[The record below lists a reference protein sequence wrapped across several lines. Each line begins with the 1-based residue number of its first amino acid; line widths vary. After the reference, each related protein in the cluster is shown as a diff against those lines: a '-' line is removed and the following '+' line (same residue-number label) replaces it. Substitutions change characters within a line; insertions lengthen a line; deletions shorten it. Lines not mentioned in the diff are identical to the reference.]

1 MKKKA
6 KRILSVSLCM
16 LTLCGLLLAAGL
28 FFRFQT
34 APAEP
39 YFEGEAHL
47 FYFSLL
53 EKGFPHDYA
62 KELTEL
68 HLLHPS
74 WSFEPLMIS
83 QTNTA
88 YTWDYVISQE
98 TKDPQTNLTH
108 ADATYAAYHHST
120 NSALYDSGYYQAS
133 VRAVEYFMDPRNFL
147 NETDIFQF
155 YDLSCH
161 TESSIAEVN
170 AVLKGTFME
179 TEVLEN
185 GQSFAEYFMQIGSE
199 LGINPVYLATKVR
212 QEQGVDGSSPI
223 ISGEC
228 GDRLVYYYDNKI
240 QENENGKQVLTP
252 SAGYTEDQLLE
263 LNGYYNVFNV
273 KASGNG
279 LFKIYYNAMKR
290 AVEGTP
296 EKAESWGGSPSWD
309 TRWKSIWGG
318 AYLLKKNYID
328 RYQSTL
334 YLQKFNVDGRAAD
347 RNFWGQYM
355 QNISGA
361 MTESRTLYSAFAS
374 VGALD
379 SSCTF
384 LIPVY
389 DGIPKEP
396 CTDPAGGE
404 CTILAQATERYE
416 YQVIQETPS
425 RLRTDGY
432 AIYQS
437 LDVKSGQRIHISGST
452 SHTYGVKEIQ
462 YCIDNGEWITL
473 DTGKHFDFT
482 VTEQFS
488 PNTLHTLTV
497 RGVANYDHE
506 VSNRK
511 QNQYFLC
518 AVYYINVTE

>member
-1 MKKKA
+1 MKKKT
-6 KRILSVSLCM
+6 KHILSVSICL
-16 LTLCGLLLAAGL
+16 LVLCGLLLVGGL
-28 FFRFQT
+28 FSQIQA

-62 KELTEL
+62 KDLTEL
-68 HLLHPS
+68 HLLHPN
-74 WSFEPLMIS
+74 WSFEPLMVT
-83 QTNTA
+83 QTNA
-88 YTWDYVISQE
+88 SYTWDYVIEQE
-98 TKDPQTNLTH
+98 TKNAETNLIG
-108 ADATYAAYHHST
+108 AGSTYEAYHHKQNT
-120 NSALYDSGYYQAS
+120 TLYDAGYYQAS
-133 VRAVEYFMDPRNFL
+133 VDAVKYFMDPRNFL

-155 YDLSCH
+155 YDLSNH
-161 TESSIAEVN
+161 TESSINEVN
-170 AVLKGTFME
+170 AVLAGTFME
-179 TEVLEN
+179 AERLEN
-185 GQSFAEYFMQIGSE
+185 GLSYAEYFMQIGSS

-212 QEQGVDGSSPI
+212 QEQGVEGSSPI
-223 ISGEC
+223 VSGEC
-228 GDRLVYYYDNKI
+228 GDRLVYYYENQI
-240 QENENGKQVLTP
+240 QENESGKQVLTP
-252 SAGYTEDQLLE
+252 SNGYTVEQLSA
-263 LNGYYNVFNV
+263 LNGYYNLFNV
-273 KASGNG
+273 KASGSG
-279 LFKIYYNAMKR
+279 LFKIYYNAMSR
-290 AVEGTP
+290 AVDGTP
-296 EKAESWGGSPSWD
+296 EMSEAWGGSPSWN
-309 TRWKSIWGG
+309 TRWKSLWGG
-318 AYLLKKNYID
+318 SYLLKKNYID

-361 MTESRTLYSAFAS
+361 MTESRTLYTAFAS

-379 SSCTF
+379 ASCTF

-389 DGIPKEP
+389 DGMPTEL
-396 CTDPAGGE
+396 CADPAGGE
-404 CTILAQATERYE
+404 CTILAKATNRYD
-416 YQVIQETPS
+416 YQVSQDAPS
-425 RLRTDGY
+425 RLRADGY

-437 LDVKSGQRIHISGST
+437 VDLKSGKSLRISGST
-452 SHTYGVKEIQ
+452 EHTYGVKEIQ
-462 YCIDNGEWITL
+462 YRIDNGEWITL

-488 PNTLHTLTV
+488 PNTLHILTV

-518 AVYYINVTE
+518 AIYYINVTE